1 MCPGAGRPGLATA
14 IPSRGPEL
22 SGEVPRSSLHLLG
35 SSSQWHPRWAQ
46 PCRVH
51 TYLRCSETW
60 AFVTLHGVISVTSV
74 CREPRAWSS
83 ASRGQ
88 FGCPPPMAPVSPAE
102 CRGDPS
108 PGWLGD
114 PGFAKW
120 AMNWNGRHCQRLCL
134 MGRTATAAGAECLLG
149 TAPAAGL
156 PTGGQGS
163 CLSQDKSQSPAAAR
177 QARAPPCPAVPQ
189 AGPSL
194 PVLPP
199 APTALSLQVAS
210 SPPPG
215 THRAPGPVT

>member
-14 IPSRGPEL
+14 IPSPGPEL
-22 SGEVPRSSLHLLG
+22 SGEVPRSSLHPLG

-60 AFVTLHGVISVTSV
+60 AFVTLHGVIRVTSV

-156 PTGGQGS
+156 PTGGRGS

-189 AGPSL
+189 AGLSL

-199 APTALSLQVAS
+199 APTALSLQVAL

>member
-1 MCPGAGRPGLATA
+1 M
-14 IPSRGPEL
+14 
-22 SGEVPRSSLHLLG
+22 
-35 SSSQWHPRWAQ
+35 
-46 PCRVH
+46 
-51 TYLRCSETW
+51 
-60 AFVTLHGVISVTSV
+60 TLHGVISVTSV

-88 FGCPPPMAPVSPAE
+88 FGWPPPMAPVSPAE

-189 AGPSL
+189 AGRSP

-210 SPPPG
+210 SPPLG

>member
-22 SGEVPRSSLHLLG
+22 SGEVPRSSLHPLG
-35 SSSQWHPRWAQ
+35 SSSPWHPRWAQ

-88 FGCPPPMAPVSPAE
+88 FGWPPPMAPVSPAE

-108 PGWLGD
+108 PGWLED
-114 PGFAKW
+114 PGFVKW

-177 QARAPPCPAVPQ
+177 QAGAPPCPAVPQ
-189 AGPSL
+189 AGRSP